1 MKIELAFRAPRNWF
15 AFMLLIQIIVNH
27 AVKKGKNGENDFDL
41 QILNSL
47 QMKNNFVLGVT
58 VGQIHC
64 TKN

>member
-27 AVKKGKNGENDFDL
+27 AVKKGENGENNFDL

-47 QMKNNFVLGVT
+47 QIK
-58 VGQIHC
+58 
-64 TKN
+64 K